1 MNTLDRIEK
10 LAGDKT
16 TLQLRLGETIM
27 AINEIA
33 QICEAVRYQNGL
45 GKHQW
50 DRVVKARSVAKDAEL
65 ALEKVRAA
73 LSEGA

>member
-10 LAGDKT
+10 LAGDRT
-16 TLQLRLGETIM
+16 TLQLRLGETIL

-33 QICEAVRYQNGL
+33 RICEALQPETGL